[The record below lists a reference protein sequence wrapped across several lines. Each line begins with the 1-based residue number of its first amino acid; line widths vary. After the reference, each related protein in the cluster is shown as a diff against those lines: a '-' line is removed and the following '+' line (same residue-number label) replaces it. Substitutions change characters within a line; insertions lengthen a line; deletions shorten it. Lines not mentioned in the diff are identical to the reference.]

1 MYIYIYFGCLA
12 HSRISHAGAH
22 SLQLQRS
29 RAFTSFMRR
38 LIVPAVKVVELDYKY
53 YRRCGV
59 HARVNQ
65 GGGRSFDG
73 WLTLHQIWNYQEYS
87 VTFQLFL
94 WNNHRPFLLYC
105 TVWIYFWNCWQFHGR
120 GRWITNHGIKI
131 PDTKGNRVY
140 IFSRVIIENCMN
152 IIFSNRWIEMRNR

>member
-1 MYIYIYFGCLA
+1 M

-53 YRRCGV
+53 YRGCGV

-94 WNNHRPFLLYC
+94 WNNHRPLLLYC
-105 TVWIYFWNCWQFHGR
+105 TVWIFLKLLIIPRTMF
-120 GRWITNHGIKI
+120 TNHGIKI

>member
-1 MYIYIYFGCLA
+1 M

-53 YRRCGV
+53 YRGCGV

-94 WNNHRPFLLYC
+94 WNNHRPLLLYC
-105 TVWIYFWNCWQFHGR
+105 TVWIFLKLLIIPRTMF
-120 GRWITNHGIKI
+120 TNHGIKI

-152 IIFSNRWIEMRNR
+152 IIFSNRWIEMCNR